1 MAVVTMRQ
9 LLEAGV
15 HFGHQTRRWNPKMRR
30 YIFTERDGIYILD
43 LAQTM
48 EAIDRSYRFVR
59 DLVSNGG
66 VLLFVGTK
74 KQIADSVG
82 EEARKVG
89 MPYVNFRWLGGMLTN
104 FKTIHERI
112 VRLREL
118 EAQEAQGIL
127 DEIPKKEALRA
138 RHEMEKL
145 QRNLDGIR
153 DLNKLPDAI
162 FVLDTKKEET
172 AVKEARK
179 LGIPVIGVVDTN
191 CDPDDVDYV
200 IPGNDDA
207 IRSGTLLVKVMAAAV
222 AEGLGQRPPEVVAAA
237 EAAAEAGVTLTA
249 GSEEP
254 PAEWE
259 LMLIQQE
266 GTAKPDEMVAEEGPA
281 AEEMS
286 TGEELEEEVKRR
298 YGDEDEEKLR

>member
-1 MAVVTMRQ
+1 MAVVTMKQ

-48 EAIDRSYRFVR
+48 DAIDRSYRFVR
-59 DLVSNGG
+59 DTVSNGG

-74 KQIADSVG
+74 KQISDAVG

-104 FKTIHERI
+104 FRTIHERI
-112 VRLREL
+112 VRMREL
-118 EAQEAQGIL
+118 ESQEAQGIF
-127 DEIPKKEALRA
+127 EEMPKKEALRA
-138 RHEMEKL
+138 RHEMKKL

-172 AVKEARK
+172 GVKEARK
-179 LGIPVIGVVDTN
+179 LGLPIIGVVDTN
-191 CDPDDVDYV
+191 CDPDEVDFV

-222 AEGLGQRPPEVVAAA
+222 SEGLGRRPPEVVAAA
-237 EAAAEAGVTLTA
+237 EAAAEAGVTLTS

-266 GTAKPDEMVAEEGPA
+266 GTTKKDEMVAEEGPVA
-281 AEEMS
+281 DLSPVEEI
-286 TGEELEEEVKRR
+286 EEEVKRR
-298 YGDEDEEKLR
+298 YGDDDEEKLR